1 MLLEVEHALNTFEN
15 VSTKI
20 FSFEILY
27 DVKSR
32 DSLLSLIFKTCLDD
46 REEREF
52 LQRRQ
57 EIRNN
62 VKNAIKLS
70 QIKMTML
77 YNKKH
82 RSTEF
87 SNRAYIKMI
96 KIDISD
102 YHLSRIFFLSIKKI
116 DFFRIIRKIE
126 DLTYELDLLSSMKIH
141 FIILI
146 AHLEQA
152 IEDTFS
158 KIVSNTSSLII
169 VEDQKH

>member
-15 VSTKI
+15 VSRKI

-27 DVKSR
+27 DVRSR

-46 REEREF
+46 REKRKF

-57 EIRNN
+57 EIKND

-70 QIKMTML
+70 QIKITML
-77 YNKKH
+77 YDNKH
-82 RSTEF
+82 RSKELLDKT
-87 SNRAYIKMI
+87 YIKMI

-102 YHLSRIFFLSIKKI
+102 YHLSRIFSLSIKKI
-116 DFFRIIRKIE
+116 NLFRIIRKIE

-141 FIILI
+141 LIISI

-152 IEDTFS
+152 IENTFS
-158 KIVSNTSSLII
+158 RIVSNTSSLII
-169 VEDQKH
+169 VED